1 MERQWFLPMGDRQP
15 EIEAQAE
22 ATAEMVKRPGVR
34 PVSEELMPVMF
45 SRSEVVLWLIAGL
58 AVFLAHGGIWLWL
71 TREPPIEMADN
82 APPPA
87 IMIELAPEPE
97 AIETETNEITEQSEN
112 ALEAKSEAKEPV
124 EEPQEEA
131 EQPVPEE
138 VQPEEPKEEIAETEP
153 QITPEPEI
161 DPVEQEIV
169 TQLENVEVPIP
180 VFRPKPTEKEKP
192 VEKPKP
198 KKQDMVQKPKREKPA
213 PKSKASTQASA
224 QVTQSNRNAA
234 NQNAAAMGFGSVSP
248 AKWQSRLMAHLE
260 RRKRYPSGARSRR
273 EEGTAYVRFRID
285 DAGNVLSAS
294 LARSSGFPEL
304 DNAVVDLVRRASPVP
319 APPLGVNKIIT
330 APVRFTVR

>member
-15 EIEAQAE
+15 EIEA
-22 ATAEMVKRPGVR
+22 TAEMVERSGVR

-71 TREPPIEMADN
+71 TRKSPIEMADN

-97 AIETETNEITEQSEN
+97 AIETETNEITEQAEN

-131 EQPVPEE
+131 QQPVPEDA
-138 VQPEEPKEEIAETEP
+138 QPEEPKEEIAETEP
-153 QITPEPEI
+153 EITPEPEI

-319 APPLGVNKIIT
+319 APPPGVNKIIT